1 MDEEKVLI
9 ISCSGVGKA
18 FGMVGREAMYAVV
31 EDLRPDV
38 TDTLCLSL
46 LTMGDEEARAEVSSR
61 PAITIDGCPKMC
73 ARVNVEASGSHPAAS
88 FKVVDTY
95 RRFRELKSQA
105 VAMPDEAG
113 RQLARAL
120 AEEVAA
126 EVDRLRNAGQ
136 GRPEREEA

>member
-1 MDEEKVLI
+1 MDDKILI

-18 FGMVGREAMYAVV
+18 FGMASREAMYTVV
-31 EDLRPDV
+31 EDLRPGV

-46 LTMGDEEARAEVSSR
+46 LTMGDEAAQARVRAR
-61 PAITIDGCPKMC
+61 PTITIDGCPKLC
-73 ARVNVEASGSHPAAS
+73 ARTNVVASGGNLAAG
-88 FKVVDTY
+88 FRVVDTY
-95 RRFRELKSQA
+95 RRVREFKPQS

-126 EVDRLRNAGQ
+126 EVDRLRAAG
-136 GRPEREEA
+136 REEG

>member
-1 MDEEKVLI
+1 MEKEKVLI

-18 FGMVGREAMYAVV
+18 FGMVGREAMYTVV

-38 TDTLCLSL
+38 TETLCLSL

-61 PAITIDGCPKMC
+61 PTITIDGCPKMC
-73 ARVNVEASGSHPAAS
+73 ARANVEASGGNLAAG
-88 FKVVDTY
+88 FRVVDTY
-95 RRFRELKSQA
+95 RRVRELKPQS

-113 RQLARAL
+113 RQLSRIL

-126 EVDRLRNAGQ
+126 EVDRLRATG
-136 GRPEREEA
+136 GEES